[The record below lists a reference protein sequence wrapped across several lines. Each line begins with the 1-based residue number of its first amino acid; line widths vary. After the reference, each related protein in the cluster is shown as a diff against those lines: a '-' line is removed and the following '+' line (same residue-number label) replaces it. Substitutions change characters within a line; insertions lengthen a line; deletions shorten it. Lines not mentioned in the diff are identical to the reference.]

1 MTARSAIGKVFVCFV
16 LLVLC
21 ASCLAFYQR
30 SPRDTQEVS
39 NPASPLLKLV
49 MTEADFSGNWQWVR
63 SDTFQQLVTPT
74 VENGELVE
82 EASFGL
88 WGSFRD
94 ESNFTNIGHIL
105 ERHMTSSP
113 ALEQLDIKTD
123 MALPKGE
130 VFTPTLVSVGRD
142 QVSQCA
148 LDPGISE
155 QDHRAACRVIA
166 RYGNLVSTLA
176 FSAIGQMDRDTI
188 ELILNEILTKIDH
201 RIQNGQ

>member
-30 SPRDTQEVS
+30 PSKDTQEIS

-49 MTEADFSGNWQWVR
+49 LTKADFSGNWQWAM
-63 SDTFQQLVTPT
+63 SNIFQQVITPT
-74 VENGELVE
+74 IENDELVE
-82 EASFGL
+82 KASYGL

-94 ESNFTNIGHIL
+94 DSNYIVIGHIL
-105 ERHMTSSP
+105 EKHSTSSL
-113 ALEQLDIKTD
+113 AIEQIDIKTD
-123 MALPKGE
+123 MGMPRGQ
-130 VFTPTLVSVGRD
+130 VFTPTLAITRTD
-142 QVSQCA
+142 QVAQCA
-148 LDPGISE
+148 LDPGISK
-155 QDHRAACRVIA
+155 QDHRAACRVIV
-166 RYGNLVSTLA
+166 RYGSLVSTVA
-176 FSAIGQMDRDTI
+176 FSAIGKMDRDTI